1 MRIDL
6 VAAVDRDVQLR
17 ALRQSGQWN
26 PQLVGPPFGLQGSRN
41 PPDVAQ
47 PLCPQFVGQDLE
59 EALGGGACAQAH
71 HHPALDELACRLRG
85 ALLGVHGPEAYVWGR
100 KTQNARRVT
109 HHAPSAW
116 LYDGPPNRAEHI
128 VKPPLGTAPLGLA
141 LVAQQRGR
149 KADEP

>member
-1 MRIDL
+1 MW
-6 VAAVDRDVQLR
+6 AAEKCAVDHRMPAAPKARSR
-17 ALRQSGQWN
+17 A
-26 PQLVGPPFGLQGSRN
+26 SRI
-41 PPDVAQ
+41 
-47 PLCPQFVGQDLE
+47 
-59 EALGGGACAQAH
+59 
-71 HHPALDELACRLRG
+71 
-85 ALLGVHGPEAYVWGR
+85 
-100 KTQNARRVT
+100 RVT